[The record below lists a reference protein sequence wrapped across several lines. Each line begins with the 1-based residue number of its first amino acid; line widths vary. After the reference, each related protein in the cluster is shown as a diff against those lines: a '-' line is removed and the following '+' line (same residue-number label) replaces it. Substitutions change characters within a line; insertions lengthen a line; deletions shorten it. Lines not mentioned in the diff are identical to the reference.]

1 MSLEILLDMK
11 TVCLSNN
18 SDFLKHSIVIFFSAY
33 NSLSFSIF
41 LLSLILKNV
50 T

>member
-18 SDFLKHSIVIFFSAY
+18 SDFLKHSIVIFFLPITVYLLHLS
-33 NSLSFSIF
+33 SFSN
-41 LLSLILKNV
+41 LKKNV
-50 T
+50 S